1 MAAPRR
7 HPVQRGRAR
16 VGVSVVPGGLRPPL
30 VRQNKQDVGPVGRTA
45 QKAWRTQPLERCGSK
60 KLPPARRVQSHNRLD
75 PSVLYFFGF
84 FTGSGPIR
92 SMVTPTRFTVT
103 TTLSA
108 RTGPG
113 L

>member
-45 QKAWRTQPLERCGSK
+45 QKAWRTQSLEICGSK
-60 KLPPARRVQSHNRLD
+60 KLPTARRAQSHNCLD
-75 PSVLYFFGF
+75 ISVLYFLGF
-84 FTGSGPIR
+84 FTASCPMH
-92 SMVTPTRFTVT
+92 SLLTPVSV
-103 TTLSA
+103 LGCA
-108 RTGPG
+108 AY
-113 L
+113 